1 MAKYR
6 IVSEG
11 SEFQVVENLPDGR
24 SDIIGGFRSEADAE
38 SWLDSFLVLLGL
50 IDCIGGHQRKQA
62 RTTRFQLRQP
72 ASVANNRITARTAQV
87 MSTQS
92 PNRPIGRVGS
102 SCQSRWF
109 LYRGPSNPFNE
120 PRRKLIY

>member
-24 SDIIGGFRSEADAE
+24 SDIVGGFRSEADAE

-50 IDCIGGHQRKQA
+50 IDCIGGRSEKA
-62 RTTRFQLRQP
+62 
-72 ASVANNRITARTAQV
+72 
-87 MSTQS
+87 
-92 PNRPIGRVGS
+92 
-102 SCQSRWF
+102 
-109 LYRGPSNPFNE
+109 GPDDAISA
-120 PRRKLIY
+120 